1 MSALGFL
8 VRRAR
13 RPLLIAVA
21 AGAISGLAGAGVI
34 SLVQEALSGDG
45 RPAAQLAWGFAGLA
59 AVGVLSRTVS
69 QVLLTRLGQAMIAEL
84 RMQLSRRI
92 LDAPLRHVEQLGAHR
107 LLAALNDDP
116 AVITQAYVVLPLLC
130 VNVATVLGC
139 LAYIGQ
145 ISWSALAIVLGAM
158 GVGAALFR
166 WHARR
171 AIGAFTRARE
181 TSDALFQ
188 HFRGLTGGIKE
199 LKMHGRRGRSF
210 LSDVLGGSVATY
222 QREFVAGTTEYA
234 VAMGWGALL
243 FYAVLGLALFA
254 LPAWAGL
261 APPAVSGVVLAM
273 LFLMTPFA
281 QTVEFLPA
289 VGRAS
294 VALSKASALGLA
306 LTPEQGPTPA
316 LDAPTSEGRAEGPR
330 AFERIELS
338 GVTHRYHREKEDGSF
353 QLGPIDLA
361 FRPGEL
367 VFLVGGNGSGKTTL
381 SLLLLGLYAP
391 ESGEIRLDDAP
402 VDDANR
408 ERYRQLFSV
417 VFADYHL
424 FEHLLGLDDPGLDER
439 ARRYL
444 ERLQLDHRV
453 RVEEGA
459 LRVSGLSQG
468 QRKRLALLTAYL
480 EDRPFYVFD
489 EWASDQDPQ
498 FRRVF
503 YTELL
508 PELRARGKT
517 ALVITHDDQ
526 YFALADRCLRLDFGR
541 LTELPAAPAAP
552 GAAPRATREERAVS
566 ARVDEP
572 GRVRS
577 AEALRLHVDPQ
588 QAALEP
594 GARGHE
600 ALTAAKQEL

>member
-1 MSALGFL
+1 MRVLGFL

-13 RPLLIAVA
+13 RPLLLAIA
-21 AGAISGLAGAGVI
+21 AGVI
-34 SLVQEALSGDG
+34 SGLSGAGIIALVQEALSAGG
-45 RPAAQLAWGFAGLA
+45 RPAARLAWAFAGLA
-59 AVGVLSRTVS
+59 VLGVASKAAS

-84 RMQLSRRI
+84 RMQLGRRI
-92 LDAPLRHVEQLGAHR
+92 LEAPLRRIEQLGPHR

-116 AVITQAYVVLPLLC
+116 AVITQAYVFLPLLC

-139 LAYIGQ
+139 LAYIGL

-158 GVGAALFR
+158 GLGAALFR
-166 WHARR
+166 AHDGR
-171 AIGAFTRARE
+171 AVRAFARARE

-188 HFRGLTGGIKE
+188 HFRGLTSGIKE
-199 LKMHGRRGRSF
+199 LKMHGGRGRAF
-210 LSDVLGGSVATY
+210 MEGALGESLATY
-222 QREFVAGTTEYA
+222 QRDYVAGTTEFA
-234 VAMGWGALL
+234 VAIGWGTLL
-243 FYAVLGLALFA
+243 FYAVLGLTLFA

-261 APPAVSGVVLAM
+261 TQPAMSGVVLAM
-273 LFLMTPFA
+273 LFLLTPFA

-294 VALSKASALGLA
+294 VALSKVSNLGLA
-306 LTPEQGPTPA
+306 LTPEPKIEAKEPPRQGGADDPPA
-316 LDAPTSEGRAEGPR
+316 
-330 AFERIELS
+330 AFERLELA
-338 GVTHRYHREKEDGSF
+338 GVTHRYYREKEDGAF
-353 QLGPIDLA
+353 QLGPVDLT
-361 FRPGEL
+361 FQPGEI
-367 VFLVGGNGSGKTTL
+367 VYLVGGNGSGKTTL

-391 ESGEIRLDDAP
+391 ESGEIRLDGVP

-417 VFADYHL
+417 VFAEYHL
-424 FEHLLGLDDPGLDER
+424 FEQLLGLGGPDLDER

-459 LRVSGLSQG
+459 LRVTGLSQG

-498 FRRVF
+498 FRKIF

-541 LTELPAAPAAP
+541 LTELPAAAGGGEEPRAARGERAASARADEGGRARSAPARRPQIEQRAAP
-552 GAAPRATREERAVS
+552 ET
-566 ARVDEP
+566 
-572 GRVRS
+572 
-577 AEALRLHVDPQ
+577 
-588 QAALEP
+588 

-600 ALTAAKQEL
+600 ALKATEHEV

>member
-1 MSALGFL
+1 MRVLGFL

-13 RPLLIAVA
+13 RPLLLAIA
-21 AGAISGLAGAGVI
+21 AGVI
-34 SLVQEALSGDG
+34 SGLSGAGIIALVQEALSAGG
-45 RPAAQLAWGFAGLA
+45 RPAARLAWAFAGLA
-59 AVGVLSRTVS
+59 VLGVASKAVS

-84 RMQLSRRI
+84 RAQLGRRI
-92 LDAPLRHVEQLGAHR
+92 LEAPLRRIEQLGPHR

-116 AVITQAYVVLPLLC
+116 AVITQAYVFLPLLC

-139 LAYIGQ
+139 LAYIGL
-145 ISWSALAIVLGAM
+145 ISWPSLAIVLGAM
-158 GVGAALFR
+158 GLGAALFR
-166 WHARR
+166 AHDGR
-171 AIGAFTRARE
+171 AVRAFARARE

-188 HFRGLTGGIKE
+188 HFRGLTSGIKE
-199 LKMHGRRGRSF
+199 LKMHGGRGRAF
-210 LSDVLGGSVATY
+210 MEGALGESLATY
-222 QREFVAGTTEYA
+222 QRDYVAGTTEFA
-234 VAMGWGALL
+234 VAIGWGTLL
-243 FYAVLGLALFA
+243 FYAVLGLTLFA
-254 LPAWAGL
+254 LPDWAGL
-261 APPAVSGVVLAM
+261 AQPAMSGVVLAM
-273 LFLMTPFA
+273 LFLLTPFA

-294 VALSKASALGLA
+294 VALSKVNNLGLA
-306 LTPEQGPTPA
+306 LTPEPTIEAKEPPRQGGADDPPA
-316 LDAPTSEGRAEGPR
+316 
-330 AFERIELS
+330 AFERLELT
-338 GVTHRYHREKEDGSF
+338 GVTHRYYREKEDGTF
-353 QLGPIDLA
+353 QLGPVDLT
-361 FRPGEL
+361 FQPGEI
-367 VFLVGGNGSGKTTL
+367 VYLVGGNGSGKTTL

-391 ESGEIRLDDAP
+391 ESGEIRLDGVP

-417 VFADYHL
+417 VFAEYHL
-424 FEHLLGLDDPGLDER
+424 FEQLLGLGGPDLDER

-459 LRVSGLSQG
+459 LRVTGLSQG

-498 FRRVF
+498 FRKIF

-541 LTELPAAPAAP
+541 LTEL
-552 GAAPRATREERAVS
+552 
-566 ARVDEP
+566 
-572 GRVRS
+572 
-577 AEALRLHVDPQ
+577 
-588 QAALEP
+588 
-594 GARGHE
+594 
-600 ALTAAKQEL
+600 

>member
-1 MSALGFL
+1 MRVLGFL

-13 RPLLIAVA
+13 RPLLLAIA
-21 AGAISGLAGAGVI
+21 AGVISGLAGAGI
-34 SLVQEALSGDG
+34 IALVQEALSAGG
-45 RPAAQLAWGFAGLA
+45 RPAAQLAWAFAGLA
-59 AVGVLSRTVS
+59 VLGVVSKAVS

-84 RMQLSRRI
+84 RTQLGRRI
-92 LDAPLRHVEQLGAHR
+92 LEAPLRRIEQLGPHR

-116 AVITQAYVVLPLLC
+116 TVITQAYVYLPLLC

-139 LAYIGQ
+139 LAYIGR
-145 ISWSALAIVLGAM
+145 ISWPSLAIVLGAM
-158 GVGAALFR
+158 GLGAVLFR
-166 WHARR
+166 AHDGR
-171 AIGAFTRARE
+171 AIRAFARARE

-188 HFRGLTGGIKE
+188 HFRALTGGIKE
-199 LKMHGRRGRSF
+199 LKMHGGRGRAF
-210 LSDVLGGSVATY
+210 MSDALGASLATY
-222 QREFVAGTTEYA
+222 QRDFVAGTTEFA
-234 VAMGWGALL
+234 IATGWGTLL
-243 FYAVLGLALFA
+243 FYAVLGLTLFA

-261 APPAVSGVVLAM
+261 TPDATSGVVLAM
-273 LFLMTPFA
+273 LFLLTPFA
-281 QTVEFLPA
+281 QTVELLPA

-294 VALSKASALGLA
+294 VALSKVNELGLS
-306 LTPEQGPTPA
+306 LTPELESA
-316 LDAPTSEGRAEGPR
+316 APQPPRAGAEGPPA
-330 AFERIELS
+330 AFKRLELA
-338 GVTHRYHREKEDGSF
+338 GVTHRYYREKEDGAF
-353 QLGPIDLA
+353 QLGPIDLT
-361 FRPGEL
+361 FKPGEI
-367 VFLVGGNGSGKTTL
+367 VYLVGGNGSGKTTL

-391 ESGEIRLDDAP
+391 ESGEIRLDGVP

-417 VFADYHL
+417 VFAEYHL
-424 FEHLLGLDDPGLDER
+424 FEQLLGLSGPDLDER

-459 LRVSGLSQG
+459 LRVTGLSQG

-498 FRRVF
+498 FRKIF

-541 LTELPAAPAAP
+541 LTELPAAA
-552 GAAPRATREERAVS
+552 GGDEEPRAARAERAAS
-566 ARVDEP
+566 ARAGEA
-572 GRVRS
+572 GRGRS
-577 AEALRLHVDPQ
+577 APARRPQ
-588 QAALEP
+588 IEQRAALET

-600 ALTAAKQEL
+600 ALKATEHEG

>member
-1 MSALGFL
+1 MSVLGFL

-13 RPLLIAVA
+13 RPLLLAIA
-21 AGAISGLAGAGVI
+21 AGVI
-34 SLVQEALSGDG
+34 SGLSSAGVIALVQEALSADG
-45 RPAAQLAWGFAGLA
+45 RPAAQLAWAFAGLA
-59 AVGVLSRTVS
+59 TLAVLSRAVS

-84 RMQLSRRI
+84 RTQLSQRI
-92 LDAPLRHVEQLGAHR
+92 LEAPLRHIEQLGPHR

-116 AVITQAYVVLPLLC
+116 AVITQAYVYLPLLC

-139 LAYIGQ
+139 LAYIGR

-158 GVGAALFR
+158 AVGAALFR
-166 WHARR
+166 AHEGR
-171 AIGAFTRARE
+171 AIHAFTRARE

-188 HFRGLTGGIKE
+188 HFRGLTSGIKE
-199 LKMHGRRGRSF
+199 LKMHGGRSRAF

-222 QREFVAGTTEYA
+222 EREFVAGTTEYA
-234 VAMGWGALL
+234 VAMGWGTLL
-243 FYAVLGLALFA
+243 FYAVLGLTLFA

-261 APPAVSGVVLAM
+261 TPPAVSGVVLAM

-294 VALSKASALGLA
+294 VALAKVSELGLA
-306 LTPEQGPTPA
+306 LTPEAKREARETPPR
-316 LDAPTSEGRAEGPR
+316 LDAEAPR
-330 AFERIELS
+330 AWERIALQ
-338 GVTHRYHREKEDGSF
+338 GVTHRYYREKEEGSF
-353 QLGPIDLA
+353 QLGPIDLT
-361 FRPGEL
+361 FKPGEL

-391 ESGEIRLDDAP
+391 ESGEIRLDGVP
-402 VDDANR
+402 VDDESR
-408 ERYRQLFSV
+408 DMYRQLFSV
-417 VFADYHL
+417 VFGEYHL
-424 FEHLLGLDDPGLDER
+424 FEHLLGLNGPDLDER

-468 QRKRLALLTAYL
+468 QRKRLALVTAYL

-498 FRRVF
+498 FRKIF

-541 LTELPAAPAAP
+541 LTELPATPAAA
-552 GAAPRATREERAVS
+552 GAERRSAREERAAS
-566 ARVDEP
+566 ARVDEVDER

-577 AEALRLHVDPQ
+577 AEVHPLHIEQ
-588 QAALEP
+588 QAAPET
-594 GARGHE
+594 GVRGHE
-600 ALTAAKQEL
+600 NLKVAEQEI

>member
-1 MSALGFL
+1 MSVLGFL
-8 VRRAR
+8 VRRAL
-13 RPLLIAVA
+13 RPLLLAIA
-21 AGAISGLAGAGVI
+21 AGVISGLAGAGI
-34 SLVQEALSGDG
+34 IALVQEALSADG
-45 RPAAQLAWGFAGLA
+45 GPSAQLAWAFAGLA
-59 AVGVLSRTVS
+59 LLGVLSKAVS

-84 RMQLSRRI
+84 RMRLGQRI
-92 LDAPLRHVEQLGAHR
+92 LEAPLRRIEQLGPHR

-116 AVITQAYVVLPLLC
+116 AVITQAYVYLPLLC

-139 LAYIGQ
+139 LAYIGR

-158 GVGAALFR
+158 GIGAVLFR
-166 WHARR
+166 AHSGR
-171 AIGAFTRARE
+171 AIRAFTRARE

-199 LKMHGRRGRSF
+199 LKMHGGRGRAF
-210 LSDVLGGSVATY
+210 LSDALGTSLATY
-222 QREFVAGTTEYA
+222 QRDFVAGTTEFA
-234 VAMGWGALL
+234 IALGWGSLL
-243 FYAVLGLALFA
+243 FYAVLGLTLFA

-261 APPAVSGVVLAM
+261 TPPATSGVVLAM
-273 LFLMTPFA
+273 LFLLTPFA
-281 QTVEFLPA
+281 QTVELLPA

-294 VALSKASALGLA
+294 VALSKANELGLS
-306 LTPEQGPTPA
+306 LTPELEIA
-316 LDAPTSEGRAEGPR
+316 APQPPRGSGAEGPPAAWKR
-330 AFERIELS
+330 LELA
-338 GVTHRYHREKEDGSF
+338 GVTHRYYREKEDGSF
-353 QLGPIDLA
+353 QLGPIDLT
-361 FRPGEL
+361 FQPGEI
-367 VFLVGGNGSGKTTL
+367 VYLVGGNGSGKTTL

-391 ESGEIRLDDAP
+391 ESGEIRLDGAP
-402 VDDANR
+402 IDDANR

-417 VFADYHL
+417 VFAEYHL
-424 FEHLLGLDDPGLDER
+424 FEQLLGLEGPDLEER

-459 LRVSGLSQG
+459 LRVTGLSQG

-498 FRRVF
+498 FRKIF

-541 LTELPAAPAAP
+541 LTELPAAPAAD
-552 GAAPRATREERAVS
+552 GEEPRAAREARAAS
-566 ARVDEP
+566 ARADES
-572 GRVRS
+572 GRAR
-577 AEALRLHVDPQ
+577 ATEAHRLHTEQ
-588 QAALEP
+588 QIALEP
-594 GARGHE
+594 GVRGH
-600 ALTAAKQEL
+600 AVLKAAEQEI